1 MSLYRNLDDLYEIAK
16 GYADE
21 GEYQQAVD
29 KIEEVLTYNSEYPSA
44 RELYQTWQRY
54 AQMPDIPKGKN
65 LYEEGKDEEL
75 LEYYRR
81 SPKQLALDYISDPNS
96 LTKDELER
104 LIYEIDKKDEKILE
118 NSLPV
123 DEPVLNKILER
134 DSLELSNG
142 FKIYL

>member
-1 MSLYRNLDDLYEIAK
+1 MKLYHNRITNLPKSIINLKSLRDLDLRGNLIKTLSNISVPTLRCMLFDVNY
-16 GYADE
+16 
-21 GEYQQAVD
+21 
-29 KIEEVLTYNSEYPSA
+29 LT
-44 RELYQTWQRY
+44 
-54 AQMPDIPKGKN
+54 PKGKN

-123 DEPVLNKILER
+123 DDPVLNKILER